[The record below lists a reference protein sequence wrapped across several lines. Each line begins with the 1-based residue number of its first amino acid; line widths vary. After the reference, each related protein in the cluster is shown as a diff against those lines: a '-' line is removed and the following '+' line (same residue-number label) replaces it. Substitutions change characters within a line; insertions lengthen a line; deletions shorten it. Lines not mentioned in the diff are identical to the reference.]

1 MKKLLMLLSMS
12 LSLFGFSFSQ
22 SISEYQG
29 EIRYVF
35 VDVARVRFN
44 PQIDSKI
51 QDALPVGHK
60 MYIVEKTNESYKLN
74 GFNDFWYKVKYEQ
87 NSQMKQ
93 GYIWGGLLSQ
103 KSEIYNNNLLILGVF
118 SFKENEGFISGV
130 KLISNQKVISN
141 VSFVINY
148 FAKPSEIPDLEMNLY
163 DNLGYRSIQ
172 AVIKVSLNSKL
183 LAMSSYESNN
193 RNIIIINNDQLFLM
207 AVENFRGEGGVGSS
221 YEKYIFP
228 KEKGG
233 VENFII
239 YRNIITKFS
248 EEKNKDITIKNE
260 TIRYVL
266 ENNKLV
272 KSK

>member
-1 MKKLLMLLSMS
+1 MNKIFLLLSMS
-12 LSLFGFSFSQ
+12 LSLFGYSFSQ

-35 VDVARVRFN
+35 VDVARVRVK

-60 MYIVEKTNESYKLN
+60 IIIVEKTDESYKLN
-74 GFNDFWYKVKYEQ
+74 GFNDYWYKVKYEQ
-87 NSQMKQ
+87 NDQLKQ

-103 KSEIYNNNLLILGVF
+103 KSENYNNNLLILGIF
-118 SFKENEGFISGV
+118 SFKENEGFISGI
-130 KLISNQKVISN
+130 KLISKEKVVSN

-148 FAKPSEIPDLEMNLY
+148 FAKPSEIPNLEMNLF
-163 DNLGYRSIQ
+163 DNLGYKSIQ
-172 AVIKVSLNSKL
+172 NVIKVSLSSEIL
-183 LAMSSYESNN
+183 SMSSYENN
-193 RNIIIINNDQLFLM
+193 NINIIIINNDQLSLM
-207 AVENFRGEGGVGSS
+207 AVENFSGEGGLGSS
-221 YEKYIFP
+221 YERYIFP

-266 ENNKLV
+266 DNNTLV